1 MFSSD
6 VWCAF
11 WFLCHCLPFCCL
23 VLNVPTHNKAYMMAS
38 WGFQKFLALQID
50 SHVCMILSHT
60 VWRMLCQKSS
70 NHYFSW
76 HVRLGWSK
84 GEIMYVLH
92 IYQLLIHWRRMALYT
107 RVLVLIINR
116 LIDWL
121 IIGVHLRGSGVC
133 VNWMFILGD
142 LARQPSACLYAIST
156 DLLRTTALYCRVY
169 TLVLVWPGV
178 C

>member
-6 VWCAF
+6 VWCAL

-60 VWRMLCQKSS
+60 VWRMLRQKSS

-121 IIGVHLRGSGVC
+121 IDWLIIGVHLRGSGVC

-142 LARQPSACLYAIST
+142 LAVSRRPACML
-156 DLLRTTALYCRVY
+156 
-169 TLVLVWPGV
+169 LVLT
-178 C
+178 CLERLRYIAEYIRLY